1 VLAGARGRAAAD
13 IDALADAIVRL
24 GALMTAVP
32 QLAELELNPL
42 IAGSHGV
49 VGLDVRGVLVQ

>member
-1 VLAGARGRAAAD
+1 
-13 IDALADAIVRL
+13 
-24 GALMTAVP
+24 LMTAVP